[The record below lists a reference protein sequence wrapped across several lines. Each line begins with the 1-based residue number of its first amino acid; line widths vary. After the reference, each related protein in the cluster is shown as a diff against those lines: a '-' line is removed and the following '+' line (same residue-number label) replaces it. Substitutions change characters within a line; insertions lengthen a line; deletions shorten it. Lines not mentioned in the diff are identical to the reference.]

1 MNERCCGNG
10 PRPSTLSTSLSSPA
24 VSSSGALV
32 TDARLSQLFDPI
44 ARLADEPSQ
53 YHHNHYSSATTSPRP
68 STRVAVGSGNGSNQ
82 HSLSNEYAHL
92 TAYPAIIEPASSSYD
107 DGSSRYCTKYTFLFN
122 RITFGYLKLVSANAV
137 TTLNHDKSRIR

>member
-1 MNERCCGNG
+1 MNERSCGNG

-68 STRVAVGSGNGSNQ
+68 SNQSALGNGNGSGQ
-82 HSLSNEYAHL
+82 RSFSNEYAHL
-92 TAYPAIIEPASSSYD
+92 TAYPAIIEPACSYD
-107 DGSSRYCTKYTFLFN
+107 DGSSRYCTNTHFYSIE
-122 RITFGYLKLVSANAV
+122 ITFVCIQLFGAA
-137 TTLNHDKSRIR
+137 

>member
-1 MNERCCGNG
+1 MNERSCGNG

-53 YHHNHYSSATTSPRP
+53 YHHHYSSATTSPRP
-68 STRVAVGSGNGSNQ
+68 NNRTAGGSSNGSGQ

-92 TAYPAIIEPASSSYD
+92 TAYPAIIEPANSYD
-107 DGSSRYCTKYTFLFN
+107 DGSSRYCTLDIHIF
-122 RITFGYLKLVSANAV
+122 ITVES
-137 TTLNHDKSRIR
+137 HSII